1 MNTMDNAKAIETME
15 KITLHK
21 YLEKLINS
29 QMRKITLFPSF
40 PQTGAPN
47 LSEPVYFMMINDIS
61 KLAGLNSGAYKN

>member
-1 MNTMDNAKAIETME
+1 MNTMDNAKAIEAME

-29 QMRKITLFPSF
+29 QMHKITLFRSF

-47 LSEPVYFMMINDIS
+47 LSEPVYFMIINDIS
-61 KLAGLNSGAYKN
+61 MLVGLNSGACKN